1 VHATAAGVWV
11 LAFLFFSV
19 PVFPFLLYLYFLF
32 SFFGTAGVWVSNWAG
47 ELFDFHMNVKVTT
60 LNYVFINL

>member
-1 VHATAAGVWV
+1 VGSG
-11 LAFLFFSV
+11 FS
-19 PVFPFLLYLYFLF
+19 FLLGSRFPISSLF
-32 SFFGTAGVWVSNWAG
+32 VFFVFFFGTVGVWVSNWAG

>member
-1 VHATAAGVWV
+1 MQLRLVCGFW
-11 LAFLFFSV
+11 LFFSSR
-19 PVFPFLLYLYFLF
+19 FPFSRFF
-32 SFFGTAGVWVSNWAG
+32 SICIFVFFFGTAGVWVSNWAG